1 MYIIIFHVIYIVY
14 CFYCS
19 LVSVSSA
26 FPPFSVFCFL
36 SGSLAPLFLFRL
48 LFLLLLCF
56 LPSSFPFPIFLFP
69 MYLSPLF
76 VFFFPRF
83 LLSPLLPAASSL
95 LLASPC
101 SAPPLLFPLSSL
113 LPWSVFSSFSLS
125 SSSPSSHLLLLA
137 FLLVLLFPLLLLFS
151 LLLSD
156 PTIFS
161 SSSSP
166 LSSAPLPSS
175 SALWPLSFFVFSS
188 SIGRFFLPFSFPLV
202 ASYFRLVFLPPL
214 VHFLLLFFFLILS
227 VFPLLSFSLYIPYLP
242 VRVYM
247 CSCDLWFRFRFSSF
261 HSLRLYS
268 SAVSSLFRS
277 AVAFCPFFP
286 GIGNPAPGLPL
297 LLFSPRLVVFYSAAP
312 ASFFRAG
319 EGGGLRCLCPLSA
332 FRSLCSLSLCLLY
345 RFSLSFGR
353 VRFFLRLSC
362 LSLVVVLCS
371 PDSFSPFGFNLLFFV
386 HWTTLPLLCV
396 SPLCCRYLRL
406 SRSFLFFCLMFIP
419 VSCNFSV
426 LRFLSFRCGCCNLQQ
441 FQVSSFPSWLF
452 CACSAFASFWRWRL
466 FVPTEYLP
474 AE

>member
-14 CFYCS
+14 CFYCL

-26 FPPFSVFCFL
+26 FPPFSFFCFL

-48 LFLLLLCF
+48 LFLLLLRF
-56 LPSSFPFPIFLFP
+56 LPLPFLFP
-69 MYLSPLF
+69 LYLSPLF

-101 SAPPLLFPLSSL
+101 SAPPLLFPLSPL

-166 LSSAPLPSS
+166 LSLAPLPSS
-175 SALWPLSFFVFSS
+175 SASWLLSFFVFSS

-227 VFPLLSFSLYIPYLP
+227 VFPLLSFSLFIPYLP

-261 HSLRLYS
+261 HPLRLYS

-319 EGGGLRCLCPLSA
+319 EGRDSDVCVLCLLSGVYA
-332 FRSLCSLSLCLLY
+332 LSLSLCLLY

-406 SRSFLFFCLMFIP
+406 SQSFLILLFDVYSGLLQFLYSP
-419 VSCNFSV
+419 
-426 LRFLSFRCGCCNLQQ
+426 LPFLSL
-441 FQVSSFPSWLF
+441 
-452 CACSAFASFWRWRL
+452 RL
-466 FVPTEYLP
+466 L
-474 AE
+474 